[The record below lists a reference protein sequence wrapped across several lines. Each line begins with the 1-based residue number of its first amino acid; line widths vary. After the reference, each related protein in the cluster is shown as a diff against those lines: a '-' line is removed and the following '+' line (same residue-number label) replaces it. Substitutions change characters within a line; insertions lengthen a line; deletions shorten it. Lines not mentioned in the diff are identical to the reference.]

1 VEIVFSIGGRAAM
14 LRDGRADV
22 GLLHRPQNDLTGL
35 DAEELFTERQVVVLP
50 GWHRLAQLPAVC
62 MADLAGE
69 TMPRWPRSS
78 TSRHVA
84 AFVRA
89 ATAVAQRRVLTP
101 GPAKP
106 AAAG

>member
-1 VEIVFSIGGRAAM
+1 MVAVVGESVRGRLHAGLVCRPVTDAPAA
-14 LRDGRADV
+14 
-22 GLLHRPQNDLTGL
+22 T
-35 DAEELFTERQVVVLP
+35 VVI
-50 GWHRLAQLPAVC
+50 A
-62 MADLAGE
+62 
-69 TMPRWPRSS
+69 WPRSS